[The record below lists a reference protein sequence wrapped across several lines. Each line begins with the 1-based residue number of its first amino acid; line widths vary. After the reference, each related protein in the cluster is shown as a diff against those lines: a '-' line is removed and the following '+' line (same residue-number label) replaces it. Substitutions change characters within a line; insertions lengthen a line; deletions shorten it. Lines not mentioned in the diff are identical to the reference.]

1 MDEHDRRSIRTPPLP
16 RDDPE
21 GGQTMTPP
29 QVQHR
34 HSRACDRELERRSRT
49 RRSRSRHSR
58 GRSSRINSDGSR
70 SSRRRSRSR
79 SRRSPS
85 RMRPSPAHV
94 HRSPT
99 RSRRSRSRSRRS
111 RTRSRRSRSRSQS
124 RRRRRSHARYGDN
137 ELLGTL
143 KDLFRAVRSEDRSDH
158 VERFPVMNVLP
169 EFDPANRSQTID
181 VWLNKVNE
189 TASIYN
195 WTERQIIHYALP
207 KLAGVA
213 LKWYQGLTSLKH
225 TWPEWQVK
233 LKTAFPSK
241 ENYGLLLTEMLEK
254 RAKYGDSLEDYYY
267 EKVMLLNR
275 CRITGTDAVDC
286 ILLGIDDRAVKTSAE
301 AAQFTEP
308 DKLLVYLR
316 SQKNTK
322 PRVSS
327 RQTNDSKQVNN
338 RGPKS
343 DNKVVK
349 CFNCG
354 EDGHPHFKCK
364 QPIKKCETCSR
375 IGHVA
380 SDCNT
385 KKNLD
390 VKNEKTVS

>member
-1 MDEHDRRSIRTPPLP
+1 MDELDRRVVRTPPLP
-16 RDDPE
+16 RDNPE
-21 GGQTMTPP
+21 GGQSMTL

-34 HSRACDRELERRSRT
+34 NSRARDRELERRSRA

-58 GRSSRINSDGSR
+58 GRSSRITSDGSR

-79 SRRSPS
+79 SRRSRS
-85 RMRPSPAHV
+85 RMRLSPAHV

-99 RSRRSRSRSRRS
+99 RSRRSRSRRS

-124 RRRRRSHARYGDN
+124 RRHRRSHTRYGDN

-143 KDLFRAVRSEDRSDH
+143 KDLFKAVRSEDRSDH

-195 WTERQIIHYALP
+195 WTERQVIHYALP

-225 TWPEWQVK
+225 TWLEWQVK

-327 RQTNDSKQVNN
+327 RQTNDSKQVNS
-338 RGPKS
+338 RGPKP

-375 IGHVA
+375 IGHVS

-385 KKNLD
+385 KKNFD
-390 VKNEKTVS
+390 AKNEKTVS